1 MQQDVALSFFWSKSF
16 LTSKVML
23 WTIFIINLAGTIYG
37 YEWYWGQ
44 MEVTLSEKP
53 VWYVLFV
60 PDSPTASLFFT
71 LSLLYLLRDKTNKSP
86 LSKMNSAVRSFVEA
100 FALITSFKYGIWAVT
115 MIVAGAAQGDTVV
128 WQDVMLTVSHLGMAA
143 EALLFTRFYTFR
155 WPSIVLVAIWTFW
168 NDFMDYQRGIFPW
181 LSDVLLDEL
190 NVIEWFTISLSFI
203 GIAIALFASRLR
215 KTSSTSV

>member
-1 MQQDVALSFFWSKSF
+1 
-16 LTSKVML
+16 ML